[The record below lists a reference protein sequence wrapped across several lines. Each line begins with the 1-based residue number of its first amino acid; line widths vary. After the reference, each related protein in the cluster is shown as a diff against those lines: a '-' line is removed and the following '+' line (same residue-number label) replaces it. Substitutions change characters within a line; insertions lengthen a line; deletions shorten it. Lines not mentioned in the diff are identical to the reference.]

1 MLKSAPARSGKISSW
16 LGHFAAAAA
25 WALALALSM
34 SAARAQDLKLE
45 AIDVQPLPGQQLEL
59 RLRTNGTA
67 PEPMTFTI
75 ENPAR
80 ISLDLPNTALG
91 LSNRR
96 RDVNVGPLTSILAAE
111 ANGRTRIV
119 LNLNNM
125 VPYQTRVQGDS
136 VYVTLGQAP
145 GGALQPSFTAQP
157 APSAAPAGGAAS
169 AQAAQRAIRNIDFRR
184 GTDGAG
190 QVVVELND
198 PHTTVDV
205 REEGGR
211 IVVDFQD
218 TAIPNEL
225 IKRLDVTDFATPVLT
240 VDALRANRNARL
252 VVSAATEYDQ
262 VAYQTDNQFTLE
274 LKPPAQKAAAAT
286 SGVYNQNHEYTGERL
301 TLNFQDLE
309 TRAVLQLIADFSG
322 LNIVV
327 SDTVMGSVTLRLQ
340 NVPWDQALDIVM
352 TTKGLDMRR
361 NGNVII
367 VAPAEEIAAR
377 EQADLAAQKALQTLE
392 PLRSEF
398 IQVNYAKASDL
409 ATLIRGGSA
418 TGGSSTTGGGA
429 TAATAAAVGSGRAA
443 LLSERGSV
451 AIDVRTNTL
460 LVSDVSRNLENIRRL
475 VQTLDIPVRQVSIE
489 TRVVIVND
497 DYERDLGVRF
507 GATVVKNNTANGLLS
522 MTGTS
527 AGSDTIVS
535 SGINNINNSGTPF
548 PVTTPPIG
556 QRYNVNLPVSNPA
569 GSFALAI
576 LDSDYLVDL
585 ELSALQAEGNGKIVS
600 TPRVIATNQH
610 EARIRQG
617 VEIPYQESSSSGA
630 TTTQFKEAV
639 LSLTVTPQIT
649 PDDRIIMDLLVTKD
663 SVGAVVQSA
672 TGGQVPS
679 IDTRSVTTSVV
690 VNDGQTVVLGG
701 IYETELRETINKVPV
716 LGDIPGLGYLFR
728 SRSNINN
735 NAELLIFVTPKIL
748 REGARVE

>member
-1 MLKSAPARSGKISSW
+1 MLKSAPVRRGKISSW
-16 LGHFAAAAA
+16 LGQPLAAAA
-25 WALALALSM
+25 WALALALSTF
-34 SAARAQDLKLE
+34 AVRAQDLRLE
-45 AIDVQPLPGQQLEL
+45 AIDIQPLPGQQLEL
-59 RLRTNGTA
+59 RLRLNGSA
-67 PEPMTFTI
+67 PEPMSFTI
-75 ENPAR
+75 DNPAR

-91 LSNRR
+91 LANRR
-96 RDVNVGPLTSILAAE
+96 RDVNAGPLSSILAAE
-111 ANGRTRIV
+111 ANGRTRVV

-125 VPYQTRVQGDS
+125 VPYQTRVEGDS

-145 GGALQPSFTAQP
+145 GGAQQPSFAAQA
-157 APSAAPAGGAAS
+157 APSAAPAGGAAA
-169 AQAAQRAIRNIDFRR
+169 AQAGPRSIRNIDFRR
-184 GTDGAG
+184 GKDGAG
-190 QVVVELND
+190 QIVVELND

-211 IVVDFQD
+211 VVVDFQD

-225 IKRLDVTDFATPVLT
+225 MKRLDVTDFATPVLT

-262 VAYQTDNQFTLE
+262 VAYQTDNLFTLE
-274 LKPPAQKAAAAT
+274 LKPPATKAAAAT
-286 SGVYNQNHEYTGERL
+286 AGVYNQNHEYTGERL

-367 VAPAEEIAAR
+367 VAPAQEIAAR
-377 EQADLAAQKALQTLE
+377 EQADLEAQKALQTLE
-392 PLRSEF
+392 QIRSEF

-418 TGGSSTTGGGA
+418 TGGAGGA
-429 TAATAAAVGSGRAA
+429 GAAAASSSKAA

-460 LVSDVSRNLENIRRL
+460 LVSDTTRNLENIRRL

-527 AGSDTIVS
+527 AGSDQIVT
-535 SGINNINNSGTPF
+535 SGLNNLNTSGTPF
-548 PVTTPPIG
+548 PVSVPPVG
-556 QRYNVNLPVSNPA
+556 QRYNVNLPVANPA

-585 ELSALQAEGNGKIVS
+585 ELTALQAEGNGKIVS

-663 SVGAVVQSA
+663 NVGQVVQSA

-701 IYETELRETINKVPV
+701 IYETELRETIKKVPV

>member
-1 MLKSAPARSGKISSW
+1 M
-16 LGHFAAAAA
+16 
-25 WALALALSM
+25 
-34 SAARAQDLKLE
+34 ARAQDLKLE
-45 AIDVQPLPGQQLEL
+45 AIDVQPLPGQQLQL

-67 PEPMTFTI
+67 PEPMAFTI

-80 ISLDLPNTALG
+80 ISIDLPNTALG
-91 LSNRR
+91 LANRR
-96 RDVNVGPLTSILAAE
+96 RDVNAGPLTSILAAE

-119 LNLNNM
+119 FNLSNM
-125 VPYQTRVQGDS
+125 VPYQTRVEGDS

-145 GGALQPSFTAQP
+145 GGAPQPSFAAQP
-157 APSAAPAGGAAS
+157 APSAAPAGAAAG
-169 AQAAQRAIRNIDFRR
+169 AQAAQRSIRNIDFRR

-211 IVVDFQD
+211 VVVDFQD
-218 TAIPNEL
+218 TAIPNDL
-225 IKRLDVTDFATPVLT
+225 MKRLDVTDFATPVLT

-262 VAYQTDNQFTLE
+262 VAYQTDNLFTLE
-274 LKPPAQKAAAAT
+274 LKPPAPKAAAAT
-286 SGVYNQNHEYTGERL
+286 SGVYNQSREYTGDRL

-367 VAPAEEIAAR
+367 VAPAEEITAR
-377 EQADLAAQKALQTLE
+377 EQADLQAQKALQTLE
-392 PLRSEF
+392 PIRSEF

-409 ATLIRGGSA
+409 AALIRGGSA
-418 TGGSSTTGGGA
+418 TGGSSAGGA
-429 TAATAAAVGSGRAA
+429 GAAAAAASGSKAA

-460 LVSDVSRNLENIRRL
+460 LVTDTSRNLENIRRL
-475 VQTLDIPVRQVSIE
+475 VQTLDIQVRQVSIE

-507 GATVVKNNTANGLLS
+507 GATVVKSNTANGLLS
-522 MTGTS
+522 MTGTGS
-527 AGSDTIVS
+527 GSDQIVT
-535 SGINNINNSGTPF
+535 SGINNINTSGTPF
-548 PVTTPPIG
+548 PVSIPPIG
-556 QRYNVNLPVSNPA
+556 QRYNVNLPVANPA

-585 ELSALQAEGNGKIVS
+585 ELTALQAEGNGKIVS

-663 SVGAVVQSA
+663 SVGKVVQSA

-748 REGARVE
+748 RDGARIE